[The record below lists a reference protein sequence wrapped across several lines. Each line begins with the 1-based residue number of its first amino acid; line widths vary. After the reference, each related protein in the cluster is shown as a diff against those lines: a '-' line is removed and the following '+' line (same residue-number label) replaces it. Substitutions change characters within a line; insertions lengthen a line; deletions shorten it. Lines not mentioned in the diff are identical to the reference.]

1 MLSGSGTLM
10 RYRLPIGNSQSATS
24 WTERANISKE
34 HTMKKLSL
42 KLDDLRVDTFQ
53 TLAEAGE
60 RGTVAGHAPT
70 VVGNTCTPS
79 CPYTCGI
86 IPQTENCRFGARDT
100 QNCPVCG

>member
-1 MLSGSGTLM
+1 
-10 RYRLPIGNSQSATS
+10 
-24 WTERANISKE
+24 
-34 HTMKKLSL
+34 MKKLSL

-53 TLAEAGE
+53 TCAEDGG

-70 VVGNTCTPS
+70 VVGNTCAPS

-86 IPQTENCRFGARDT
+86 IPQTANCRFGGRDT